1 MPTSFRGLLNIVLVT
16 LLALALCGCSESAQ
30 DQPDAD
36 TNDADSTDVG
46 SSDTDDS
53 DAGSSDADGSD
64 DPEYEGPTYHA
75 DIAPLVEENCATCH
89 AEDSIA
95 PFDLST
101 YEDLVPLAHL
111 SIQEMEA
118 KTMPP
123 WMPDPDCREYEAERY
138 LSDEEIALFRDW
150 VDSDMPEGDRADARP
165 SESDEQTHS
174 FDATHSGGIDG
185 YVPSD
190 ELVDD
195 YRCFILDDI
204 EFDET
209 SYMTASRVVPG
220 ADNLVHHV
228 LVYVVDETDMQRL
241 RDADA
246 AEDGPGYTCFG
257 SPFPSNDGEGSDQIV
272 PPTQIGAWVPGM
284 LPSFARDDTATRI
297 EAGSSVVMQVHYNT
311 LSASPENDQTSFEM
325 QVTDVE
331 PSHLTMT
338 RPLAILDLDI
348 PAGDSEVTFTREFTN
363 YGSQPMTV
371 EAVTGHM
378 HGLGEQIR
386 LRHIQADGEDSCVL
400 DIPQWD
406 FDWQQGYRLRDGDLV
421 ELATGDS
428 LELTC
433 VYDNS
438 PDNQP
443 VIDGERLTP
452 RDVTW
457 GDATTD
463 EMCLL
468 YINQVIP
475 AEEHRLPPAEMCGH
489 TNECLVDCD
498 DPHSM
503 ECLFGC
509 SDSTLDCLICE
520 IDEVVECASDDCG
533 LQLLGASDCLTH
545 CIGNAVMMEGSV
557 DACMRGECA
566 DEYDTLAECV
576 DPVLAAGC
584 DGALEDTC
592 GLVF

>member
-1 MPTSFRGLLNIVLVT
+1 MPTYSRGIVDVVLVPM
-16 LLALALCGCSESAQ
+16 LAVALFGCSEPAH
-30 DQPDAD
+30 DEPDAH
-36 TNDADSTDVG
+36 N
-46 SSDTDDS
+46 S
-53 DAGSSDADGSD
+53 DASAFD
-64 DPEYEGPTYHA
+64 GPTYHA
-75 DIAPLVEENCATCH
+75 DIAPMVEKNCVTCH
-89 AEDSIA
+89 GEDGIA

-101 YEDLVPLAHL
+101 YDNLVPLAQV
-111 SIQEMEA
+111 SIQEME
-118 KTMPP
+118 TGSMPP
-123 WMPDPDCREYEAERY
+123 WMPDPECREYEAERY
-138 LSDEEIALFRDW
+138 LTDEEIALFRDW
-150 VDSDMPEGDRADARP
+150 VDADMPEGDPADAP
-165 SESDEQTHS
+165 SGESEDQPHN

-185 YVPSD
+185 YEPSD

-195 YRCFILDDI
+195 YRCFILDI
-204 EFDET
+204 EFEET

-228 LVYVVDETDMQRL
+228 LVYVVDEANMERL
-241 RDADA
+241 HDADA

-257 SPFPSNDGEGSDQIV
+257 SPFPSADGDSSDPIM

-311 LSASPENDQTSFEM
+311 LSASPEKDQTSFEM

-331 PSHLTMT
+331 PSHLTLT

-348 PAGDSEVTFTREFTN
+348 PAGDHKVTFTREFTN
-363 YGSQPMTV
+363 YGSEPMTV

-378 HGLGEQIR
+378 HGLGEHIGV
-386 LRHIQADGEDSCVL
+386 RHLQADGADRCVL

-406 FDWQQGYRLRDGDLV
+406 FDWQQGYRFRADDLV
-421 ELATGDS
+421 ELAPGDS

-438 PDNQP
+438 PQNQP
-443 VIDGERLTP
+443 VVDGERLTP
-452 RDVTW
+452 RNVTW

-475 AEEHRLPPAEMCGH
+475 AEDHKLPPAELCGH
-489 TNECLVDCD
+489 TNECLADCN
-498 DPHSM
+498 DPRSM
-503 ECLFGC
+503 ECLFDC
-509 SDSTLDCLICE
+509 EDSVVDCLICE
-520 IDEVVECASDDCG
+520 IDEVVECTSSDCG
-533 LQLLGASDCLTH
+533 PELLSASDCLTH
-545 CIGNAVMMEGSV
+545 CIGNAAMMEGSV

-566 DEYDTLAECV
+566 DDYDALTECV
-576 DPVLAAGC
+576 DPLLAAGC
-584 DGALEDTC
+584 DEALEDTC